1 MARDINTA
9 EIVNWSTMPDAQP
22 VGQFYKTKKGAQN
35 YLFRVFIGP
44 HVSDLDQW
52 EVEVVKQPTG
62 EWVPFIRERDFPIK
76 EENHE

>member
-22 VGQFYKTKKGAQN
+22 VGQFYKTKKGAMN

-62 EWVPFIRERDFPIK
+62 EWCPFIRERDFPIK
-76 EENHE
+76 EDNHE